1 MIEIPGNLILFIC
14 LIRCVQYLIKSPFKY
29 ARAFWLA
36 GILTFVAAIRRELNY
51 LPDLWVPSD
60 FTLLTHSYYWWEDVV
75 LTMIYLA
82 IIGLLVYSR
91 HYAWAIIK
99 RVPWYLYVMVATL
112 AVLQYMG
119 ERAIV
124 FPESIGVFVEELS
137 ETLIY
142 VIALAYLWRLNLNE
156 YVGVSHDT
164 NDLHYQT
171 ATR

>member
-1 MIEIPGNLILFIC
+1 MLC
-14 LIRCVQYLIKSPFKY
+14 CVRYLIKSPLKY
-29 ARAFWLA
+29 VRAFWLA
-36 GILTFVAAIRRELNY
+36 GILIFVAALRRELSY

-60 FTLLTHSYYWWEDVV
+60 FTLLAHSYDWWEDVV

-91 HYAWAIIK
+91 HYTWAIIK
-99 RVPWYLYVMVATL
+99 KVPWYLYVMVATL

-124 FPESIGVFVEELS
+124 FPENIGVFVEELS

-142 VIALAYLWRLNLNE
+142 AIALVYLWRLNLNE
-156 YVGVSHDT
+156 YAGISKDAS
-164 NDLHYQT
+164 DL
-171 ATR
+171 R